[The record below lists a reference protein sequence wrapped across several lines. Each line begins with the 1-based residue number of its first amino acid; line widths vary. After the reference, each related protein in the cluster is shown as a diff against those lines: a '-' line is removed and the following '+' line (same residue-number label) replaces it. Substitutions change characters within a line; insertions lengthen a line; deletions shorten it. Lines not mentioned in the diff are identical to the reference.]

1 MKITKILKSIIYEDS
16 RFNVIYNKVVM
27 PEKSKEGEAKKPKGL
42 MDFKTLKTIIFAD
55 PTTKAPEGFD
65 IDGASIVDMEKVK
78 VGKYTQWLIKN
89 FLKPVISQEVEPNSS
104 EYRQLVKN
112 HEDLFLEDI
121 NKLKRDLQK
130 YDKFKNSFDTEK
142 RDINKLTIND
152 LFELVK
158 DLKLEK
164 TKASKK
170 EKEEAVTTY
179 EYPGSTVDF
188 RGPNWTVVKI
198 EDTGSL
204 GKNAA
209 CFFGGYQ
216 DYDAGESNWCT
227 SAPGLNY
234 FNNYIKQGPLYVI
247 LPNQSG
253 GKIGSKTKLPIERY
267 QFHFQSSQ
275 FMDREDRQIDLVK
288 YLNNDLQELKEYFKK
303 EFAKGII
310 KSKSDIVDIE
320 YPRSSESKFVAIYG
334 FNELFDS
341 LPTTIVNFSFKNN
354 SKEKIAYDIPEK
366 LGNFKNLE
374 TIRLVNCVKTLPS
387 SIKELKK
394 LDMLNLTNNPEL
406 KSLPEKSLFELVNLT
421 FINIKDCDNL
431 KMSDEF
437 MDKLGN
443 EISSGLYY
451 VDF

>member
-1 MKITKILKSIIYEDS
+1 MKITQILKNIIYEDS

-27 PEKSKEGEAKKPKGL
+27 PEKGNEGEAKKPKGL
-42 MDFKTLKTIIFAD
+42 MDFITLKKIIFSD

-65 IDGASIVDMEKVK
+65 IEGASVVDMEKVK

-89 FLKPVISQEVEPNSS
+89 FLKPTIPEDVKQNSA
-104 EYRQLVKN
+104 EYRNIIKS
-112 HEDLFLEDI
+112 HENLFLEDI
-121 NKLKRDLQK
+121 EKVKRDLQK
-130 YDKFKNSFDTEK
+130 YEKFKNSFDVEK

-152 LFELVK
+152 LFNLVK

-164 TKASKK
+164 TKVSKK

-198 EDTGSL
+198 EDSGSL

-216 DYDAGESNWCT
+216 DYDSGESNWCT

-253 GKIGSKTKLPIERY
+253 GLIGSRTKLPRERY

-275 FMDREDRQIDLVK
+275 FMDRDDHQINLVEE
-288 YLNNDLQELKEYFKK
+288 LNGKFKELKLYFKN
-303 EFAKGII
+303 EFAKSLV
-310 KSKSDIVDIE
+310 KPNSDVVNIE
-320 YPRSSESKFVAIYG
+320 YPRSSESKYILLYG
-334 FNELFDS
+334 FDDLFNS
-341 LPTTIVNFSFKNN
+341 LPKTIVSLSFSNS
-354 SKEKIAYDIPEK
+354 SKERISLDIPET

-374 TIRLVNCVKTLPS
+374 SLRLQNCIKSLPN
-387 SIKELKK
+387 SIKELTK
-394 LDMLNLTNNPEL
+394 LDMLNLANNPEL
-406 KSLPEKSLFELVNLT
+406 KSLPEESISNLPNLT
-421 FINIKDCDNL
+421 FLNIKDSKNL
-431 KMSDEF
+431 NLSEEF
-437 MDKLGN
+437 KNKLGN
-443 EISSGLYY
+443 QFSDGLYY